1 MTPNFAG
8 WAAFLGLIVIAVVVA
23 MLVLRSRRPDIYNR
37 VVGALQHKDEADPQ
51 PAVEPTMPPA
61 EPQRQHVPIK
71 RPPEVPSRLGGQI
84 PPSPFPTQPPAL
96 SPASVASPPLAPA
109 PSAVAAAGSGTPI
122 QPERTAMSLT
132 RSVFTSRTPP
142 APTAIQMLRNFKQV
156 AALVQAFLDCPNEL
170 VKYCLYREEPMLRSI
185 PRDSLGV
192 SAGWINACSYDGLL
206 DGVSVFQCSVDDS
219 ARTVSINGASPVP
232 VTASSPANGWATGDG
247 QPPDFYQPLGRVSK
261 SGADIVA
268 DFLRQSAAGS
278 QYLRNLGLTEEA
290 IAAAR
295 A

>member
-8 WAAFLGLIVIAVVVA
+8 WAAFIGLIVIAVVVA
-23 MLVLRSRRPDIYNR
+23 MLVLRSRRPEVYNR
-37 VVGALQHKDEADPQ
+37 VVGALQHKDEAEPQ
-51 PAVEPTMPPA
+51 PATEPTMPPA
-61 EPQRQHVPIK
+61 EPPQRVPI
-71 RPPEVPSRLGGQI
+71 I
-84 PPSPFPTQPPAL
+84 PQPSPLRSDRRPA
-96 SPASVASPPLAPA
+96 PVAPPLASG
-109 PSAVAAAGSGTPI
+109 PSPVAAAGSGTPI

-132 RSVFTSRTPP
+132 RSVFASRTPP

-206 DGVSVFQCSVDDS
+206 DNVSVFQCSVDDS
-219 ARTVSINGASPVP
+219 ARTVSINGAAPIP
-232 VTASSPANGWATGDG
+232 VTATSPTNGWATGDG
-247 QPPDFYQPLGRVSK
+247 QPPDFYQPLGLVNK

-268 DFLRQSAAGS
+268 DFLRQSTS
-278 QYLRNLGLTEEA
+278 SSYLRGLGLTEEA